1 MTTFHSI
8 QNGSF
13 KSRSIRSMLVPLVCT
28 PFASLAMIVALF
40 AWPVIVPPT
49 ASAQHITT
57 LQTPNP
63 TPDTQCECGGGATV
77 PAPTNAGTD
86 FMLCFEENIDAIYN
100 DDNLPAYDEIY
111 VASIDDIDTVTI
123 TCKTYPSMNKVFILQ
138 PNASLSYDVSDD
150 TLHEGLGVVD
160 TMHNLWIVSDEQPD
174 NTVVQVQSTGT
185 IVCYGMDY
193 KQESADAF
201 CAIAKES
208 AATDYEIMS
217 YPNSEGV
224 QGGEEGPTS
233 SQFAVAAFY
242 DNTTVTI
249 TPSAP
254 TLGGHAAGVP
264 FTITLHQGQCIQ
276 VQTDPTVVGLD
287 LTGSIVSADQPVTAY
302 GSHVRTD
309 VPLGAST
316 NFSRDMLL
324 ETMPPTSAWGQAFVL
339 DAIQTDA
346 SGGINPNGDLLRVLA
361 LDSNTVVT
369 LNGNPWVTLGT
380 AAHPSMIADT
390 LITGPTLVVSTLPN
404 TPLLVAELEHSDYA
418 SGDFGDPFLAIVPPV
433 DQTYNSYTFF
443 LPSIPTSPDN
453 FQLQTV
459 IIAADTSCLSS
470 LILDG
475 KPIPAAAFTAVPG
488 SVNGQKFSI
497 LEDQQTATGP
507 HTIST
512 SVQAQQGFTILAYG
526 LGDEVSYGYT
536 AGSLLAPKRA
546 LRIDYP
552 PVTQGPVHP
561 NYLNFRNTAYQPA
574 YLDSAVFVPDD
585 FKNDGYGIH
594 VEEDVAYDIGRMD
607 IGASAQIHLVSD
619 IGLIAPVSGTVEI
632 YSHLPSYLLAHPA
645 TMHFTLYPDFTSGVS
660 QQNQLA
666 LGVTAT
672 PNPFSTS
679 TTINFTVPQTGDI
692 TMTLYDELGRV
703 VQHVASGEY
712 SPGPYSIRIDRKGLA
727 SGVYVCE
734 ISSVQ
739 LNIHTRIPIVAGE

>member
-8 QNGSF
+8 QKGSF
-13 KSRSIRSMLVPLVCT
+13 KVFSIRSILVPFGYMPL
-28 PFASLAMIVALF
+28 ASLAMLAMLVAWFVTAPSTAHAQQLRN
-40 AWPVIVPPT
+40 PV
-49 ASAQHITT
+49 
-57 LQTPNP
+57 
-63 TPDTQCECGGGATV
+63 PDTQCECGGGATV

-86 FMLCFEENIDAIYN
+86 FMLCFEENVDANYFDN
-100 DDNLPAYDEIY
+100 NLPAYDEIY
-111 VASIDDIDTVTI
+111 IASLGSIDTVTI
-123 TCKTYPSMNKVFILQ
+123 TCKAYPSMNKVFILQ
-138 PNASLSYDVSDD
+138 PNSSMSYDVSDD
-150 TLHEGLGVVD
+150 TLNEGLGVVD

-174 NTVVQVQSTGT
+174 NTVVQVQSTGS

-224 QGGEEGPTS
+224 QGGEGPTS

-249 TPSAP
+249 TPSVP
-254 TLGGHAAGVP
+254 TLGGHPAGVP
-264 FTITLHQGQCIQ
+264 FTIPLQQGQCVQ
-276 VQTDPTVVGLD
+276 VQTDPNVAGLD
-287 LTGSIVSADQPVTAY
+287 LTGSIVSSDHPVTAY

-309 VPLGAST
+309 VPLGAPS

-324 ETMPPTSAWGQAFVL
+324 ETMPPTSTWGQAFVL
-339 DAIQTDA
+339 DAVQTDA
-346 SGGINPNGDLLRVLA
+346 SGGINPYGDLLRVLA

-369 LNGNPWVTLGT
+369 LNGNPWVTLGSAT
-380 AAHPSMIADT
+380 HPSLIADT
-390 LITGPTLVVSTLPN
+390 LITGPTLVTSTLPN

-433 DQTYNSYTFF
+433 DQTYNNYTFF
-443 LPSIPTSPDN
+443 LPSIPSSPDN
-453 FQLQTV
+453 FQLQSV

-470 LILDG
+470 ITLDG
-475 KPIPAAAFTAVPG
+475 KPIPAAAFTSVPG

-497 LEDQQTATGP
+497 LEDQQTATGA

-512 SVQAQQGFTILAYG
+512 SFQAQQGFTILAYG
-526 LGDEVSYGYT
+526 VGDEVSYGYT

-561 NYLNFRNTAYQPA
+561 NFLNFRNTAYQPA
-574 YLDSAVFVPDD
+574 YLDSAVFVPDY

-594 VEEDVAYDIGRMD
+594 VEEDVASDIGRLD
-607 IGASAQIHLVSD
+607 IGASAQIHLVSN
-619 IGLIAPVSGTVEI
+619 IGLMAPVSGTVKI
-632 YSHLPSYLLAHPA
+632 YCHLPSYLLAEPA
-645 TMHFTLYPDFTSGVS
+645 TMHFTLYPDAASDVS
-660 QQNQLA
+660 QQGQLA

-672 PNPFSTS
+672 PNPFSAS

-703 VQHVASGEY
+703 VQHVASGQY
-712 SPGPYSIRIDRKGLA
+712 SPGSYSIRIDRQGLA
-727 SGVYVCE
+727 DGVYICE
-734 ISSVQ
+734 ISSTQ